1 MGGLKS
7 QLRNS
12 QPTTFPFPDGAIMA
26 QFEGVETFP
35 LPVSTVF
42 AKLSDAGFLAG
53 CLSGATVGL
62 ATPDKAEW
70 KVKPK
75 LAFISGS
82 LDTTATVTA
91 REPDARAVYQIFAK
105 GIGATTSVDSVM
117 TFAPTADGGTN
128 VTWTGDIS
136 ARTGLLKL
144 VPSTLIEGSAKK
156 VIADVW
162 ADVRKKLMEG

>member
-1 MGGLKS
+1 
-7 QLRNS
+7 
-12 QPTTFPFPDGAIMA
+12 MA
-26 QFEGVETFP
+26 QFEGVETFA

-70 KVKPK
+70 KVRPK
-75 LAFISGS
+75 LAFLSGA
-82 LDTTATVTA
+82 LDTTAAVTA
-91 REPDARAVYQIFAK
+91 REPDARADYQIHAR
-105 GIGATTSVDSVM
+105 GIGASSSVAAVL
-117 TFAPTADGGTN
+117 TFTPTADGCA
-128 VTWTGDIS
+128 VSWTGDIT

-144 VPSTLIEGSAKK
+144 VPASLIEGSAKK

-162 ADVRKKLMEG
+162 ADVRAKLAAG

>member
-1 MGGLKS
+1 
-7 QLRNS
+7 
-12 QPTTFPFPDGAIMA
+12 MA

-35 LPVSTVF
+35 LPVSAVF
-42 AKLSDAGFLAG
+42 AKLSDAGFVAG

-91 REPDARAVYQIFAK
+91 REPDARAVYQLFAK
-105 GIGATTSVDSVM
+105 GIGATTSVDAVM
-117 TFAPTADGGTN
+117 TFAPTADGTT
-128 VTWTGDIS
+128 VTWTGDIT

-144 VPSTLIEGSAKK
+144 VPPSLIEGSAKK

-162 ADVRKKLMEG
+162 ADVRKKVLEG

>member
-1 MGGLKS
+1 
-7 QLRNS
+7 
-12 QPTTFPFPDGAIMA
+12 MA
-26 QFEGVETFP
+26 QFEGVETFA
-35 LPVSTVF
+35 LPVSAVF

-70 KVKPK
+70 RVKPK
-75 LAFISGS
+75 LAFLSGS

-91 REPDARAVYQIFAK
+91 RDPDARVAYQLQAK
-105 GIGATTSVDSVM
+105 GIGASSTVDAAM
-117 TFAPTADGGTN
+117 TFAPTADGGTT
-128 VTWTGDIS
+128 VTWAGDIA

-144 VPSTLIEGSAKK
+144 VPSSLIEGAARK

-162 ADVRKKLMEG
+162 ADVRRKLLEG

>member
-1 MGGLKS
+1 
-7 QLRNS
+7 
-12 QPTTFPFPDGAIMA
+12 MA
-26 QFEGVETFP
+26 QFEGVETFA
-35 LPVSTVF
+35 LPVPAVF
-42 AKLSDAGFLAG
+42 AKLSDAGFVAG

-62 ATPDKAEW
+62 STPDKAEW

-91 REPDARAVYQIFAK
+91 RDVDARAVYQIHAK
-105 GIGATTSVDSVM
+105 GIGASSTVDAVM
-117 TFAPTADGGTN
+117 SFAPTADGGTA
-128 VTWTGDIS
+128 VTWTGDIT

-144 VPSTLIEGSAKK
+144 VPSSLIEGSAKK

-162 ADVRKKLMEG
+162 ADVRKKVMEG

>member
-1 MGGLKS
+1 
-7 QLRNS
+7 
-12 QPTTFPFPDGAIMA
+12 MA
-26 QFEGVETFP
+26 QFEGVETFA

-70 KVKPK
+70 KVRPK
-75 LAFISGS
+75 LAFLSGA
-82 LDTTATVTA
+82 LDTTAAVTA
-91 REPDARAVYQIFAK
+91 REPDVRADYQIHAK
-105 GIGATTSVDSVM
+105 GIGASSSVAAVL
-117 TFAPTADGGTN
+117 TFTPTADGCA
-128 VTWTGDIS
+128 VSWTGDIT

-144 VPSTLIEGSAKK
+144 VPASLIEGSAKK

-162 ADVRKKLMEG
+162 ADVRAKLAAG

>member
-1 MGGLKS
+1 
-7 QLRNS
+7 
-12 QPTTFPFPDGAIMA
+12 MA
-26 QFEGVETFP
+26 QFEGVETFA

-70 KVKPK
+70 KVRPK
-75 LAFISGS
+75 LAFLSGS
-82 LDTTATVTA
+82 LDTTAAVTA
-91 REPDARAVYQIFAK
+91 RAPDARADYQIHAK
-105 GIGATTSVDSVM
+105 GIGASSSVAAVL
-117 TFAPTADGGTN
+117 TFAPTADGGTAIA
-128 VTWTGDIS
+128 WTGDIT

-144 VPSTLIEGSAKK
+144 VPSSLIEGSAKK

-162 ADVRKKLMEG
+162 ADIRKKLTDG